1 LHRKVLSRHQK
12 GCRNRFFANFT
23 DYMTIFR
30 IPVLVLALSALAFS
44 GCYSFKGISIDPN
57 IKTYFVQNFE
67 NVAPNAPPT
76 LAVDFTERLKD
87 KIRTETPLILKSEE
101 PDAEFTG
108 RIVDYRVVPLAP
120 QPGEVVARNK
130 LEIRMQVAYTV
141 NKEGVEGSWPAE
153 RQFSFFSEFS
163 NTDDLLTVQDQ
174 LIKTITDQL
183 LEDIFNAAFNNW

>member
-1 LHRKVLSRHQK
+1 
-12 GCRNRFFANFT
+12 
-23 DYMTIFR
+23 MTIFR
-30 IPVLVLALSALAFS
+30 IPVLVLSLGALAFG

-101 PDAEFTG
+101 PDAEFSG

-130 LEIRMQVAYTV
+130 LEIRMQVTYTV
-141 NKEGVEGSWPAE
+141 NKEGGEGSWPAE